1 MPRPTG
7 RPAQPG
13 HQPTPASAS
22 EAIAALRDLLRT
34 TADELD
40 TVLAQPAPSLL
51 GPTDADRLMAAL
63 AIVAPSRDRQAYL
76 LRLLVAGAVNARV
89 PQRQVAAAFGVTQR
103 TVADWAA
110 QVAGRA

>member
-1 MPRPTG
+1 MSRPTG

-13 HQPTPASAS
+13 NRPTPASAS
-22 EAIAALRDLLRT
+22 EAIAALGDLLRT

-40 TVLAQPAPSLL
+40 AILTRPAPSLL

-89 PQRQVAAAFGVTQR
+89 PQCQVALASEVTER
-103 TVADWAA
+103 TVTDWAA
-110 QVAGRA
+110 QVAGRV